1 MTVRTGR
8 FETGQSE
15 TEYMTIYNNN
25 IGYKM
30 RRTIF
35 GTSQLHK
42 CGIMIFAVAAF
53 AFATSCKKDSDSTT
67 LPSLDGTLEFKNVPS
82 FVEPQQEVTFTLN
95 GVTHPDGGTVG
106 YSITV
111 TEGSN
116 TVRDTLEDGVMSLV
130 YKFCD
135 RKYFDADT
143 LRSVTVSGSA
153 FADGYYSSSTGSF
166 TVTIVKGGMTGGSIN
181 GLLKY
186 PDDETFTENGITYC
200 ARKIGDATWLRRNAV
215 CAGKGTAYMDS
226 PAMLDVFGSYVNW
239 NDAGTACP
247 SGYRLPSE
255 DDWVALGKAL
265 GAEDAEAYADI
276 AGIAGKMMVNATF
289 NYDETTLWT
298 YWPQVKIN
306 DESGLSVLPTGYANL
321 GGKNGQFYGVK
332 EYAAFWTAD
341 EADENEAYYRYVNEK
356 EPDLKIGK
364 ADKTFFGATVR
375 CVKE

>member
-1 MTVRTGR
+1 
-8 FETGQSE
+8 
-15 TEYMTIYNNN
+15 
-25 IGYKM
+25 M
-30 RRTIF
+30 RRIIF

-53 AFATSCKKDSDSTT
+53 AFATSCDKDSDSTT
-67 LPSLDGTLEFKNVPS
+67 LPSLDGTLKFKDIPS

-111 TEGSN
+111 TEGST

-153 FADGYYSSSTGSF
+153 FADGYYSSSTGSV
-166 TVTIVKGGMTGGSIN
+166 TVTIVRGGMTGGSIN
-181 GLLKY
+181 GLVKL
-186 PDDETFTENGITYC
+186 PDDETFTSEGISYC
-200 ARKIGDATWLRRNAV
+200 ARKVGDATWLRRNAV
-215 CAGKGTAYMDS
+215 CADKGTAYMDS

-239 NDAGTACP
+239 EDAKTACP
-247 SGYRLPSE
+247 EGYRLPSE
-255 DDWVALGKAL
+255 ADWVALGKAL
-265 GAEDAEAYADI
+265 GAEDAEAYRDI

-306 DESGLSVLPTGYANL
+306 DESGLSVLPAGYANL
-321 GGKNGQFYGVK
+321 GGKSGQFYGVK

-341 EADENEAYYRYVNEK
+341 EADENEAYYRYLNEK